1 MESQV
6 VNNSDVKNLQTLSMI
21 LDTYLENCIQNTDWE
36 NKANSQREKEKL
48 YQKILKTI
56 NQIFSRIGVAAATLA
71 MQPQLNPQEKQLNDA
86 QVQQQDQIN
95 TNKNPNMETENAVNV
110 NGQLN
115 QNKVDQFYGNG
126 QAQKLQDG
134 QQDKNNMV
142 QVNKNQMEDESGYC
156 QKVVINAHPFKQRL
170 INQQQRMQQELKQ
183 KNDQQSDEEDYDPP
197 DNSSDSDFRSSDEEY
212 SDKKKKLIHK
222 KKHNNYFSYNS
233 QNTSQTSS
241 RPRGRPPSF
250 ANSENGTVSIQ
261 VAPVSEQKKILEYFN
276 QHYDPQKRNKIYV
289 INQITK
295 QFNYS
300 YSSVYYLVTKQVVT
314 EEQEYHEQI
323 QKHKQQQHRSS
334 NQFQTQLQRQQMQQQ
349 QYYQNQFS
357 QYSYKSEQFNNGY
370 PRQGQSQSSQL
381 HQSDMQKR
389 NPSYYEQQ
397 RQQMRENKISP
408 NDRFAQNLLNQPNSQ
423 PSYNTQNQQRRNP
436 INQYS
441 QQQGNYQNSN
451 YQAQE
456 MSQTD
461 SDSGLFQNQAH
472 NRQMY
477 PKAEDELFR
486 NDLKVES
493 LQESRRVS
501 EQGQDLQAKQIPGNQ
516 QNRLVSSE
524 NRQNLYG
531 EYHRS
536 ASSRDTIQIQ
546 QKQE

>member
-36 NKANSQREKEKL
+36 NKPNAQREKEKL

-56 NQIFSRIGVAAATLA
+56 NQIFSRIGVAVATFA
-71 MQPQLNPQEKQLNDA
+71 QQPQLNQQEKQLNDSQA
-86 QVQQQDQIN
+86 QQQDQLS
-95 TNKNPNMETENAVNV
+95 TNKNSNMESENAV

-115 QNKVDQFYGNG
+115 SNKADQFYGNS
-126 QAQKLQDG
+126 QVQKHQDG
-134 QQDKNNMV
+134 QQEKPSMV
-142 QVNKNQMEDESGYC
+142 QVNKNQMEDEPDYC

-170 INQQQRMQQELKQ
+170 INQQQRAQQQLKQ
-183 KNDQQSDEEDYDPP
+183 KNDLSDEDDYDPP
-197 DNSSDSDFRSSDEEY
+197 DNSSDSDFRSSDEDY

-233 QNTSQTSS
+233 QITSQAS

-261 VAPVSEQKKILEYFN
+261 VAPVSEQKKILDFFN
-276 QHYDPQKRNKIYV
+276 EHYDPQKRNKIYV

-300 YSSVYYLVTKQVVT
+300 YSSVYYLVTKQSVS

-323 QKHKQQQHRSS
+323 LKQKQQQHRNS

-349 QYYQNQFS
+349 QYYQNQFNHLN
-357 QYSYKSEQFNNGY
+357 YKSEQFNNGY

-397 RQQMRENKISP
+397 RQQIRDNKIST
-408 NDRFAQNLLNQPNSQ
+408 NDRFTQSLLNQPNHQ
-423 PSYNTQNQQRRNP
+423 SYSSQNQQRRNP
-436 INQYS
+436 INQFS
-441 QQQGNYQNSN
+441 QQQGNYQNNN
-451 YQAQE
+451 YLAQE
-456 MSQTD
+456 ISQTD
-461 SDSGLFQNQAH
+461 SDSGVFQNQAH
-472 NRQMY
+472 RQQY
-477 PKAEDELFR
+477 PKADDELFR
-486 NDLKVES
+486 SDLKNDS
-493 LQESRRVS
+493 QHESRRVS
-501 EQGQDLQAKQIPGNQ
+501 EQTQDLQAKQTSSN
-516 QNRLVSSE
+516 QNRLGSSE
-524 NRQNLYG
+524 NRQNQYG

-536 ASSRDTIQIQ
+536 VSSRDTIQIQ

>member
-36 NKANSQREKEKL
+36 NKANAQREKEKL

-56 NQIFSRIGVAAATLA
+56 NQMFSRIGVAAATLA
-71 MQPQLNPQEKQLNDA
+71 QQPQQNQQEKQLNDA
-86 QVQQQDQIN
+86 QVQQQDQSN
-95 TNKNPNMETENAVNV
+95 TNKNSNMETENAI
-110 NGQLN
+110 NGQTN
-115 QNKVDQFYGNG
+115 SIKVEQYYGNS
-126 QAQKLQDG
+126 QAQKHQDG
-134 QQDKNNMV
+134 KLDQTNMV

-170 INQQQRMQQELKQ
+170 INQQQRAQQQLKQ
-183 KNDQQSDEEDYDPP
+183 KNDHSDEDDYDPP
-197 DNSSDSDFRSSDEEY
+197 DNSSDSDFKSSDEDY

-233 QNTSQTSS
+233 QNLPQAT

-261 VAPVSEQKKILEYFN
+261 VAPVSEQKKILEFFN

-300 YSSVYYLVTKQVVT
+300 YSSVYYLVTKQAVS
-314 EEQEYHEQI
+314 EEQEYHEQV
-323 QKHKQQQHRSS
+323 QKHKQQQQQQHRGSS
-334 NQFQTQLQRQQMQQQ
+334 QFQTQLQRQQMQQQ

-357 QYSYKSEQFNNGY
+357 QLNYKSEQFNNGY
-370 PRQGQSQSSQL
+370 SRQGQSQPSSH

-397 RQQMRENKISP
+397 RQQIRDNKISQ

-423 PSYNTQNQQRRNP
+423 PYNSLNQQRRNP
-436 INQYS
+436 TNQYS
-441 QQQGNYQNSN
+441 QQQGNYQNSH
-451 YQAQE
+451 YLPQE
-456 MSQTD
+456 MSQTE
-461 SDSGLFQNQAH
+461 SDSGVLQNQAH
-472 NRQMY
+472 RQQY
-477 PKAEDELFR
+477 PQAEDELFR
-486 NDLKVES
+486 SDHKTES
-493 LQESRRVS
+493 QHESRRVS
-501 EQGQDLQAKQIPGNQ
+501 EQTQDLQAKQALSN
-516 QNRLVSSE
+516 QNRLGSSE
-524 NRQNLYG
+524 NRQNVYG

-536 ASSRDTIQIQ
+536 VSSRDTIQIQ